1 MSSTNKTTNL
11 KLNDWVGTDVPQRE
25 DFNADNQRI
34 DKAIGDH
41 TGNTTVHIT
50 QAERDLWGLPFYY
63 YNYFGN
69 GKATRKVEVP
79 SPFRPRFAIV
89 FADGMAP
96 SVCKFSSSANYHYV
110 AFASQTRGTI
120 GMTRTENGY
129 APRAGYFRAAL
140 DAIPDLRAPEM
151 PEWEFYELS
160 PLLDSS
166 NMTVREWNCIAEL
179 IAQKYDDYD
188 GFVVLHGTDTM
199 AYTASALSFMLDGL
213 DKPVVLTGSQI
224 PLCEIRSD
232 GRDNLIT
239 ALLIA
244 GEGIVR
250 EVCLY
255 FGGKL
260 LRGNRATKYSADGLI
275 AFVSPNYPSLA
286 EAGISIKYNE
296 AALLPRQEGGLKL
309 QTLDNIP
316 IGVIK
321 VFPGI
326 QFSLF
331 EAIMTEKLRG
341 IVIET
346 FGAGNIPAT
355 GTRCCPSSARRFRT
369 ARCSRS
375 ARSVRRAR
383 CRSVPTKRPA
393 RSKKRARSAD
403 ST

>member
-1 MSSTNKTTNL
+1 MKHVL
-11 KLNDWVGTDVPQRE
+11 
-25 DFNADNQRI
+25 I
-34 DKAIGDH
+34 IY
-41 TGNTTVHIT
+41 TG
-50 QAERDLWGLPFYY
+50 
-63 YNYFGN
+63 
-69 GKATRKVEVP
+69 
-79 SPFRPRFAIV
+79 
-89 FADGMAP
+89 
-96 SVCKFSSSANYHYV
+96 
-110 AFASQTRGTI
+110 GTI
-120 GMTRTENGY
+120 GMTRSENGY
-129 APRAGYFRAAL
+129 APSTGYFRDAL
-140 DAIPDLRAPEM
+140 NAISDLHSSEM
-151 PEWEFYELS
+151 PAWDMLELS

-166 NMTVREWNCIAEL
+166 NMTVHEWNRIAEL
-179 IAQKYDDYD
+179 IAQHYDSYD

-199 AYTASALSFMLDGL
+199 AYTASALSFMLGGL

-275 AFVSPNYPSLA
+275 AFVSPNYPALA
-286 EAGISIKYNE
+286 EAGIAIRYNE
-296 AALLPRQEGGLKL
+296 AALLPRQKGGLKL
-309 QTLDNIP
+309 QTLDSIP

-331 EAIMTEKLRG
+331 ESIMTEKLRG

-346 FGAGNIPAT
+346 FGAGNIPGDGGALLPIIRKAFQN
-355 GTRCCPSSARRFRT
+355 GTVLTVCSQCPQGAVSLGAYETSSAL
-369 ARCSRS
+369 
-375 ARSVRRAR
+375 
-383 CRSVPTKRPA
+383 
-393 RSKKRARSAD
+393 KRAGAVSGLDMTTEAAVAKLYYLFSGGCGKETVKQLMEQDLRGEI
-403 ST
+403 TVP